1 MGAPKVRLE
10 VRVKKEIFIMLK
22 RAAEMEERSLSDF
35 VNSAAEAAAKKTI
48 ADAAIIRLSLQD
60 QLFFAESMSETGKV
74 NPAMQKALEQ
84 HDRLI
89 EYK

>member
-35 VNSAAEAAAKKTI
+35 VNSAAEAAAQKTI
-48 ADAAIIRLSLQD
+48 ADAASIRLS
-60 QLFFAESMSETGKV
+60 
-74 NPAMQKALEQ
+74 
-84 HDRLI
+84 
-89 EYK
+89 